1 MSRILLLLP
10 NLQAGGA
17 EKGFLRIGKLAAERG
32 HQVELVILEH
42 HIEYAVPENIVLH
55 ALTPAGRRMS
65 AGWLGKRIAA
75 AKLRR
80 WYRRATTGRPFDLI
94 VASLPFAHEVAR
106 LAALPRVWH
115 QVANTISAELGAM
128 KNPRKAARRLARYR
142 RLYDGHLVTTVSESV
157 KADLVDNLKIRPAE
171 ILTIYNPFDFEEMRN
186 ASKAEPSDLPREPY
200 LLHVGRFARQKRH
213 DLLLDAF
220 RLSGVPHRL
229 VILTRDEDVAGINA
243 LVAARGLEGRVTVL
257 GFHENLF
264 PWYAH
269 ASALVLSSDFEGM
282 PNVMIE
288 ALGVGTPVVSTDCP
302 SGPREVL
309 TGALQ
314 HWLVPPGDARALAE
328 RLREVVQ
335 SPPRVE
341 PQMLERFSPEKSLT
355 MIELLAGR
363 A

>member
-17 EKGFLRIGKLAAERG
+17 EKGFLRISKIAAERG
-32 HQVELVILEH
+32 HEVDLVILEH
-42 HIEYAVPENIVLH
+42 HIEYAVPENIRLH

-75 AKLRR
+75 AKLQR
-80 WYRRATTGRPFDLI
+80 WYRRATAARPFDLI
-94 VASLPFAHEVAR
+94 VASLPFAHEVTR
-106 LAALPRVWH
+106 IAALPRVWH
-115 QVANTISAELGAM
+115 QVANTISAEINAM

-142 RLYDGHLVTTVSESV
+142 RLYEGHLVTTVSESV
-157 KADLVDNLKIRPAE
+157 KVDLVDNLKIRPAK
-171 ILTIYNPFDFEEMRN
+171 IVTIYNPFDFEEMRK
-186 ASKAEPSDLPREPY
+186 ASTAEPRDLPREPY

-220 RLSGVPHRL
+220 RLADVPHRL
-229 VILTRDEDVAGINA
+229 VIMTRDEDVADIKA
-243 LVAARGLEGRVTVL
+243 LVAARDLKERVMVF

-282 PNVMIE
+282 PSVMIE

-309 TGALQ
+309 AEGLQ

-328 RLREVVQ
+328 RLQEVVR
-335 SPPRVE
+335 SPPRIE
-341 PQMLERFSPEKSLT
+341 PKMLERFSPQKSLS
-355 MIELLAGR
+355 MIESLAGQ